1 MVLCRNSGLGNML
14 NPLTSLNWPFRIPT
28 LLITTWRGQPGLKDE
43 PRHAPMGEIM
53 HRPLDDLEGFE
64 VALRAALTEDGPHLI
79 HPRIAPGSLARLGR
93 PTLTPVEVAQR
104 FKAFLAGG

>member
-1 MVLCRNSGLGNML
+1 MVLCRNSSLGNRL

-64 VALRAALTEDGPHLI
+64 GGLAGGPDGGRPAPDPSAHRAG
-79 HPRIAPGSLARLGR
+79 LGR